1 MAGAAR
7 LGSESARGQHRRPQG
22 IEMRMRSIERGHVTP
37 CGLARERMSAA
48 TITGREFARQRGL
61 ADIVGA
67 RRGLVLM
74 ARGPRRDR
82 CGKIASLRGK
92 SLSALWKPS
101 CIAETMV
108 RKPTPDPGNAV

>member
-1 MAGAAR
+1 MWPVAPGWGAAADTLANTR
-7 LGSESARGQHRRPQG
+7 QDRVEENVA
-22 IEMRMRSIERGHVTP
+22 RGHVTP